1 MAANSSAHPARAGFN
16 QSGGA
21 YFLVVS
27 SIAGQL
33 LAYTAGT
40 GSGGA
45 TTAGTFASTTTLAL
59 LPGTGDQSSLFGA
72 GKLIKDLGKTV
83 VSSGRTFRRFQ
94 LVQATAGNSSVSVG
108 ITGASPTYA
117 SFYLETG
124 RDGADGTGAGH
135 PVIARY
141 M

>member
-1 MAANSSAHPARAGFN
+1 MQERGAIDKNFN

-108 ITGASPTYA
+108 ITGVSPTYA

>member
-27 SIAGQL
+27 SIQGQL

-45 TTAGTFASTTTLAL
+45 TTSGTFASTTTLAL
-59 LPGTGDQSSLFGA
+59 CGGVGDISSLVGA

-83 VSSGRTFRRFQ
+83 VSSGRSFRKFQ
-94 LVQATAGNSSVSVG
+94 VVQPTAGNSSVSVG
-108 ITGASPTYA
+108 ITGAASTYA
-117 SFYLETG
+117 TFYLETG